1 MTTPQPSDPV
11 LGAAQADRD
20 HVAALL
26 AAHKKTC
33 TTCACDTCACETGV
47 SLQAHAA
54 RTERQLALLT
64 APETETEALF

>member
-1 MTTPQPSDPV
+1 VTTPQAPDPV
-11 LGAAQADRD
+11 LSAAQADRD

-33 TTCACDTCACETGV
+33 ASDGCETCV
-47 SLQAHAA
+47 SLAAHAG

-64 APETETEALF
+64 PPETETESLF